1 MVDLARRL
9 SELPGDLFSIKS
21 NYLRGFQ
28 AVVLSDYS
36 SGAVVLGKAGERM
49 AKGALD
55 YYQVPYDRQ
64 ASFDTLLRTLSRV
77 SPSPVLIVGLRTVL
91 KYRNQAAHDTQTELS
106 SYDLDAAVSAFCAAY
121 QAVYTITGDVPEA
134 PSPGHNTTVSRDNS
148 PGLKLHQALKDNL
161 NKLTLVS
168 AVLLLMAV
176 VRGGSYDFFLLL
188 RIVVTTNAC
197 LLAYRDF
204 RKQKGT
210 ALLFCGIAVLFNP
223 IIPVYLSRDVWRLI
237 DAGVM
242 GILVWSILRKGY
254 RR

>member
-21 NYLRGFQ
+21 TYLSGFQ
-28 AVVLSDYS
+28 AVALSDYS

-64 ASFDTLLRTLSRV
+64 ASFDALLRTLSRV
-77 SPSPVLIVGLRTVL
+77 SPSPVMIVGLRTVL

-121 QAVYTITGDVPEA
+121 QAVYIIAGDVPETPNTGNRAIA
-134 PSPGHNTTVSRDNS
+134 PQVKS
-148 PGLKLHQALKDNL
+148 PGLRLQQVLKDNL
-161 NKLTLVS
+161 NKLTLFS
-168 AVLLLMAV
+168 AVLLLIAV
-176 VRGGSYDFFLLL
+176 VRGGSYEFFLLL
-188 RIVVTTNAC
+188 RVAVTVNAC
-197 LLAYRDF
+197 LLSYRDF

-210 ALLFCGIAVLFNP
+210 ALLFGGIAVLFNP
-223 IIPVYLSRDVWRLI
+223 IIPVYLNRDVWRLI

-242 GILVWSILRKGY
+242 GILLWSILRK
-254 RR
+254 R